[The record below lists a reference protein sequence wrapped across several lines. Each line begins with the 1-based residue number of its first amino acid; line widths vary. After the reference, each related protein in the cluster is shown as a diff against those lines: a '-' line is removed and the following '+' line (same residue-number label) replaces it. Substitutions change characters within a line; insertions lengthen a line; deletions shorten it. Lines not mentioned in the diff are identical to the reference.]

1 MHPTAGREALSRESI
16 QHVANIVEL
25 LEAEVSKDISQ
36 SAAADQNQYGRIYL
50 SGNGRGVLY
59 SN

>member
-1 MHPTAGREALSRESI
+1 MGAL
-16 QHVANIVEL
+16 
-25 LEAEVSKDISQ
+25 
-36 SAAADQNQYGRIYL
+36 AADQNQYGRIYL